1 MTMILTFLATKLG
14 RIAAGVGAVLVFLG
28 IFALDQQSRGKA
40 KVLEASK
47 QEGKK
52 INAKNAQ
59 VFDRARQ
66 PGAPE
71 RVRKLYCRDC

>member
-1 MTMILTFLATKLG
+1 MIAWIFTPLG
-14 RIAAGVGAVLVFLG
+14 RIVSGGAALIVFLSL
-28 IFALDQQSRGKA
+28 FAFDQQSRGKA
-40 KVLEASK
+40 KLLEASK

-52 INAKNAQ
+52 INEKNAQ
-59 VFDRARQ
+59 VFDRAKQ